1 MRVGIVIHR
10 IPADSGGGYASFQ
23 ATVAD
28 ALHNI
33 EREHTLFR
41 LNLGEPADADHR
53 SATELDLRDRY
64 GEGVSRQGM
73 IESAIRD
80 LNLDVVWF
88 LNPNAVC
95 ASVPFFATV
104 WDLQHRLQP
113 YFPEL
118 NRGDWTWHERE
129 NTYRETLRR
138 ATRILTGTQVGKE
151 EIIRFYAIYPANVR
165 VIPLPVS
172 KFVIGTL
179 LPDTVEIGKKYQLPE
194 RYLIYPAQF
203 WPHKNHVN
211 LLLALENLR
220 MKRSFSIALVLTGS
234 DQGNRYYIEELIRQ
248 KELINQVH
256 ILGIVPQKDLIAL
269 YRNATALVYPT
280 FFGPD
285 NLPPLEAFAL
295 GCPVIASRICGAKEQ
310 LGDAALLFDPASP
323 EELASTIAGLCGEPS
338 LRARLVKRGLQQISG
353 RSGEDY
359 VRRVGEILNEFEGIR
374 RTWRND
380 YPRPDAGHV
389 SGGGPNS

>member
-1 MRVGIVIHR
+1 VRVGIVIHR
-10 IPADSGGGYASFQ
+10 VPADSGGGYASFQ

-28 ALHNI
+28 ALQNI
-33 EREHTLFR
+33 ESKHRLFR
-41 LNLGEPADADHR
+41 LNLGERADAHHR
-53 SATELDLRDRY
+53 SATDIDLRDRY
-64 GEGVSRQGM
+64 GKDVSRQAM
-73 IESAIRD
+73 IESAITD
-80 LNLDVVWF
+80 FNLDVVWF

-95 ASVPFFATV
+95 LSVPFFATV

-118 NRGDWTWHERE
+118 NRGDWTWHDRE
-129 NTYRETLRR
+129 STYLETLRR

-151 EIIRFYAIYPANVR
+151 EIIRFYGVYPGNVR
-165 VIPLPVS
+165 VVPLPVP
-172 KFVIGTL
+172 KFVTGA
-179 LPDTVEIGKKYQLPE
+179 LPSDTIDIRTKYRLPE
-194 RYLIYPAQF
+194 TYLIYPAQF

-211 LLLALENLR
+211 LLLALEILKMR
-220 MKRSFSIALVLTGS
+220 RSLSIALVLTGS
-234 DQGNRYYIEELIRQ
+234 DQGNRYYIEEFIRQ
-248 KELINQVH
+248 KGLINQVY

-269 YRNATALVYPT
+269 YLDATALVYPT

-323 EELASTIAGLCGEPS
+323 DELASALASLCEEPS
-338 LRARLVKRGLQQISG
+338 LRASLVKRGLQQVSG

-359 VRRVGEILNEFEGIR
+359 VRRVCEILTEFEAIR

-380 YPRPDAGHV
+380 YPRLDAAHV
-389 SGGGPNS
+389 SGGAPKS